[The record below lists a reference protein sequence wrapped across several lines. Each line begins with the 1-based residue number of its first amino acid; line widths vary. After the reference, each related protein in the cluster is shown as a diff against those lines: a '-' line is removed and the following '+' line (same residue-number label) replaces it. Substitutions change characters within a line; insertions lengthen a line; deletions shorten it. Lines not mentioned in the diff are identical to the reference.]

1 MLTTMPEDQ
10 DRKTEIAAAGAIQK
24 IAVAAFVALLI
35 LGCGLVMLPFLSAIV
50 WAIILAFS
58 SWGIFCR
65 VNSVL
70 GERPTLAALVM
81 TLGLA
86 AIIVVPFVLVGN
98 TLADNVSDV
107 IGLIRTALESGPPQP
122 PQWIGEI
129 PVVGPH
135 LIQYIAHLA
144 NDPAA
149 RGDAI
154 HELVP
159 PLKSFGLGLGKAL
172 GRGIAE
178 ISLSL
183 LVGFFLYRDGAAAAA
198 RLEASAFRLA
208 GARGARLLEVARA
221 TVKGV
226 VHGILGTALMQGVLG
241 GVGFWI
247 AGVPGVFLLGFATF
261 ILSFVPLATA
271 ILWIPAAGW
280 LYAQG
285 ATGWAIFLAVWSVV
299 IGGLIDHVLKPI
311 IIARTGG
318 TPFLIVLFGVLGGA
332 IAFGFI
338 GVFIGPTLLA
348 IGYRLI
354 EEWSSDLMP

>member
-1 MLTTMPEDQ
+1 MTTTPEDR
-10 DRKTEIAAAGAIQK
+10 DRNTGLAADGGIQK
-24 IAVAAFVALLI
+24 IVVLTFLALLV

-50 WAIILAFS
+50 WAIILSFS

-65 VNSVL
+65 IRSLL
-70 GERPTLAALVM
+70 GDRPTLAALVM

-86 AIIVVPFVLVGN
+86 AIVVAPFVLVGN
-98 TLADNVSDV
+98 SLADNVSDV
-107 IGLIRTALESGPPQP
+107 IVLVRNSFGSGPRQP

-135 LIQYIAHLA
+135 LSEYIAHLA
-144 NDPAA
+144 NDAAA
-149 RGDAI
+149 RGAAMHQLI
-154 HELVP
+154 Q
-159 PLKSFGLGLGKAL
+159 PLKTFALGLGKAL
-172 GRGIAE
+172 GHGVLE

-183 LVGFFLYRDGAAAAA
+183 LVGFFLYRDGDGAAA
-198 RLEASAFRLA
+198 RLETSAFRLA

-226 VHGILGTALMQGVLG
+226 VHGILGTSLMQGVLG
-241 GVGFWI
+241 GIGFWI

-271 ILWIPAAGW
+271 ILWIPAVGW

-285 ATGWAIFLAVWSVV
+285 ATGWAIFLVVWSVV
-299 IGGLIDHVLKPI
+299 IGGLIDHVIKPM

-318 TPFLIVLFGVLGGA
+318 TPFLIVLFGVIGGA

-348 IGYRLI
+348 VGYRLI